1 MQNLPVVQDRSV
13 NQPNRKPDGRKVT
26 NVQRRPFHSS
36 ITGRRRRNESL
47 TLVPPTA
54 QQRVAEGQ
62 EIAVNETCGRA
73 VGSIRQPPDAQA
85 NPAPNNAVA
94 SATTNQQEK
103 RAAPT
108 CRLKTYRSD
117 SENLKS
123 CSRPACGR
131 RLDRIRA
138 VRREPPGRAAE
149 ECGVVVLVT
158 APRSGCW
165 IGTFPPA

>member
-85 NPAPNNAVA
+85 NPAPNTRSPAPQQ
-94 SATTNQQEK
+94 TNK
-103 RAAPT
+103 
-108 CRLKTYRSD
+108 
-117 SENLKS
+117 KS
-123 CSRPACGR
+123 
-131 RLDRIRA
+131 
-138 VRREPPGRAAE
+138 EPPPRA
-149 ECGVVVLVT
+149 G
-158 APRSGCW
+158 
-165 IGTFPPA
+165 